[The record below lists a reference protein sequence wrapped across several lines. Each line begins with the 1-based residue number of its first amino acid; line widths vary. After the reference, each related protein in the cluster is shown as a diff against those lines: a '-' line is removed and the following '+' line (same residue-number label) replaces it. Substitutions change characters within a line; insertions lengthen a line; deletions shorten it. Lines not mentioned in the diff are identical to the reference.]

1 MAFPYG
7 AFKFMSRLRML
18 VDKYNGVLLKGELPF
33 REQESLKITIKHL
46 ESIIQ
51 NDERAKKVNRRD
63 NEIVN

>member
-1 MAFPYG
+1 
-7 AFKFMSRLRML
+7 MSRLRML

>member
-1 MAFPYG
+1 
-7 AFKFMSRLRML
+7 ML